1 MIYEM
6 RTYTFAPG
14 NVAEFERG
22 FGEAIPHRSK
32 YSRWAPFGRPSSVP

>member
-32 YSRWAPFGRPSSVP
+32 YSPLGLSGRRSSGL